1 MAVIS
6 YSNPI
11 SDTRDKLAR
20 KDYENGNHKSGNLS
34 LLLIINE
41 LSIQRDK
48 IEKLVIFN
56 FVVYIHNIPY
66 FICIANYL
74 FFYKL
79 LIYFLRIIISFFCTI
94 KF

>member
-20 KDYENGNHKSGNLS
+20 KDYENDKSGNLS

-48 IEKLVIFN
+48 IEKLVLFN
-56 FVVYIHNIPY
+56 YVVYIHNIPY

-79 LIYFLRIIISFFCTI
+79 FIYFLRIIISFFCTI

>member
-48 IEKLVIFN
+48 IEKLIIFN

-66 FICIANYL
+66 FVCITNYL
-74 FFYKL
+74 FIFCEL
-79 LIYFLRIIISFFCTI
+79 LYLFFCTI